1 MAAAFG
7 EESFPGLGER
17 VRALRRSAGLTQSEL
32 ACGRFSKEYL
42 SQIER
47 GTTVPSS
54 ETVEWL
60 AQRLG
65 TDAAFLEFGMSDADG
80 DRVQTAL
87 VAAEGLLEVHRHNSQ
102 PAAGFSTVRAGLSGT
117 HMQDLVLRALRGEAW
132 ARIREG
138 ELDEARSLLEQALPA
153 VVAAD
158 PGLSD
163 VDRAEVEFLVGVF
176 RYTSSDIDGAI
187 AQLGSALELAEMSGL
202 PCDGLRSDIFHWRS
216 RCWRRLRDWAAA
228 REDIDRA
235 LELADARS
243 DPRQV
248 ADAYFQ
254 ASLVAQREGR
264 WVLARRDAEQS
275 KELFEQ
281 LGDRATVG
289 RSAQQPRGHQPS
301 AWERAARDRAADRG
315 IRDLRRPRANA
326 RGGLCVQLSR
336 RRSPQYR
343 RCGGSRNQRAEG
355 AQVARRPHRPPAGD
369 RCLPARAWPAV
380 RSRRAAYD
388 GGQELTAAASI
399 FADAKSVSHQ
409 ADGWIARGDLAQ
421 ETGDVHEAARLF
433 RQATQASCPPP
444 TRRPADPLVGRA

>member
-47 GTTVPSS
+47 GTTMPSPG
-54 ETVEWL
+54 TVEWL

-65 TDAAFLEFGMSDADG
+65 TDASFLESGVSEADG
-80 DRVQTAL
+80 VRVQSAL
-87 VAAEGLLEVHRHNSQ
+87 VAAEGLLEAHRHTEA
-102 PAAGFSTVRAGLSGT
+102 AAGFSAVRAGLSGI
-117 HMQDLVLRALRGEAW
+117 HVPDVVLRALRGEAW

-138 ELDEARSLLEQALPA
+138 EVDQAGSLLEQAA
-153 VVAAD
+153 VVASD
-158 PGLSD
+158 HGLSD
-163 VDRAEVEFLVGVF
+163 VDRAEVEFLVGVCL
-176 RYTSSDIDGAI
+176 YTASAIDDAI
-187 AQLGSALELAEMSGL
+187 AQLGSALELAEQSGL
-202 PCDGLRSDIFHWRS
+202 PCDRLRSDIFHWRS

-289 RSAQQPRGHQPS
+289 RLLNNLAGINHLLGNAQ
-301 AWERAARDRAADRG
+301 RAIEQLTEAFEIFVDLGLTQEAGYVFSSLADVHLSIGDAA
-315 IRDLRRPRANA
+315 AAETNA
-326 RGGLCVQLSR
+326 RKALELL
-336 RRSPQYR
+336 
-343 RCGGSRNQRAEG
+343 
-355 AQVARRPHRPPAGD
+355 GD
-369 RCLPARAWPAV
+369 RVDHLQEIGASRLV
-380 RSRRAAYD
+380 LGRSLLAQGRLIEA
-388 GGQELTAAASI
+388 GQELTAAASI
-399 FADAKSVSHQ
+399 FADAKSISHQ
-409 ADGWIARGDLAQ
+409 ADGWIAQGDLAQ

-433 RQATQASCPPP
+433 RQATQALLATHS
-444 TRRPADPLVGRA
+444 